1 MDDLKLDSNEVQHI
15 LAERARLLA
24 RAPRQEATGE
34 TLDVVIIL
42 LETERYGIEVDCVS
56 EIQPLSEVTP
66 IPGAPAFW
74 VGLVNLRSHLVPLLD
89 LRAYLGLTPFPLH
102 SGETG
107 TKTGAKKL
115 PGAARPNGQIVM
127 VNAAG
132 LQVGLLVD
140 GVIEMQH
147 LLCDEIGPSL
157 KKTSSAERVITQGL
171 TADLLT
177 ILDLDK
183 LLSDPRL
190 IVQDEAA

>member
-1 MDDLKLDSNEVQHI
+1 MDDLKLDTGEVQHV

-34 TLDVVIIL
+34 TLDVVIVI

-56 EIQPLSEVTP
+56 EIQPLSEITP
-66 IPGAPAFW
+66 IPGAPSFW

-102 SGETG
+102 SSEVGS
-107 TKTGAKKL
+107 KTGSKKL
-115 PGAARPNGQIVM
+115 PNAARPNGQIVM

-140 GVIEMQH
+140 GVLEMQH

-171 TADLLT
+171 TSDLLT

-190 IVQDEAA
+190 VVQDEAA